1 VLEIP
6 LQYAFKSA
14 APLAFLLGMGNLR
27 RDFTA
32 AMPPAAAPDKL
43 LPVVLTPKAGGDRVE
58 MGLNPL
64 TYDLVTAKVTDAMGN
79 TTSIRFS
86 DVKTNGQI
94 ADSTF
99 HFEVPPGADVVAAPG
114 ATPQRL

>member
-1 VLEIP
+1 
-6 LQYAFKSA
+6 
-14 APLAFLLGMGNLR
+14 MGNLR

-32 AMPPAAAPDKL
+32 TMPPAAGPDKL
-43 LPVVLTPKAGGDRVE
+43 LRVLLTPKGGGDRVE
-58 MGLNPL
+58 MGVDPS

-86 DVKTNGQI
+86 EVKTNVQI